1 MQKTKEILRIVVPA
15 IMLGVIMVMLP
26 KLIHAT
32 VNVTNIGLVCM
43 DVLGLLL
50 IIGTLVNYMYYN
62 VIVLK
67 NNK

>member
-1 MQKTKEILRIVVPA
+1 MQKTKEILKIVVPA
-15 IMLGVIMVMLP
+15 IMLGLIIAMLP
-26 KLIHAT
+26 KLIQAALR
-32 VNVTNIGLVCM
+32 VTNIGLVCM
-43 DVLGLLL
+43 NMSGLLL

>member
-15 IMLGVIMVMLP
+15 IMLGLIMVMLP

-32 VNVTNIGLVCM
+32 LHVTNIGLVCM

-62 VIVLK
+62 VTVLK